1 MSLSIHG
8 RLRRGGP
15 AAMLCAAALAAIS
28 PPAAAQAAEDEPSAV
43 PYRPGLATPA
53 ALSAPGWLEIEGALQ
68 HDRDQA
74 DASTDSAPFTL
85 KLAFTPD
92 WGVRLEADG
101 WLRRREA
108 DARASGFGDTAIVL
122 KRRFAVDDDSAFGL
136 EAGATLPTA
145 RHGLGSGSGK
155 TDFGLNGIYSADLAQ
170 WHVDLNAAASRLG
183 RVDAGSGRV
192 ESLFVAALSR
202 SLGARWSTGAELS
215 ASHRRG
221 EEGMRQL
228 LVGTSYSVLRRLV
241 LDAGAAR
248 SLRGG
253 TPAWSVFTG
262 FTWLAARLF

>member
-1 MSLSIHG
+1 MRLSIPG
-8 RLRRGGP
+8 RLRRRGL
-15 AAMLCAAALAAIS
+15 AAMFCAAVFAACS
-28 PPAAAQAAEDEPSAV
+28 ADAAAQAADDGPSAV

-68 HDRDQA
+68 HDREQA
-74 DASTDSAPFTL
+74 AASTDSAPFTL

-101 WLRRREA
+101 WLRRHDPET
-108 DARASGFGDTAIVL
+108 RASGFGDTAVIL

-155 TDFGLNGIYSADLAQ
+155 TDLGLNGIYSADLAP
-170 WHVDLNAAASRLG
+170 WHVDLNIATSRLG
-183 RVDAGSGRV
+183 RVDPGSGRV

-202 SLGARWSTGAELS
+202 SLGERWSAGAELS

-228 LVGTSYSVLRRLV
+228 LVGTSYSVSRRLV

-253 TPAWSVFTG
+253 PPVWSVFTG
-262 FTWLAARLF
+262 FTWLTARVF